1 MPLIN
6 KRQEI
11 RKEEERNE
19 QRRRVN
25 IEIRLI
31 EEKQKDFELAFGEER
46 KVDCFQILNIMDDAL
61 TRINNILR

>member
-31 EEKQKDFELAFGEER
+31 EEKQKDYKDNQA
-46 KVDCFQILNIMDDAL
+46 D
-61 TRINNILR
+61 INKAENKI